1 MIRSMTGFGDAQVE
15 ENGHAYHLELRSVNA
30 RYFKAS
36 VRVPEDFN
44 YLETELE
51 RALRKRLT
59 RGSVTLR
66 LSVRDLSEEAAHE
79 INIAAVRQYIAQLQA
94 AMTGEPGLTFDL
106 ATLAMLPGVCQPP
119 ELTDQQREHSGEVI
133 AKLSETALS
142 KLTEMRATEG
152 RALAAELETHSRRVR
167 AHLEA
172 VEQRAPRVV
181 EEYRDRL
188 AVRVQELIGNSGVR
202 LSEQDLLK
210 EISIYAERSDISE
223 EISRLRSHLDQ
234 FDVCIAGP
242 EPAGRKMEFIAQEM
256 LREAN
261 TMGAKAGDTEIAR
274 HIVEI
279 KSGIDRIKEQ
289 VLNVE

>member
-15 ENGHAYHLELRSVNA
+15 EDGHAYHLELRSVNS
-30 RYFKAS
+30 RYFKAT
-36 VRVPEDFN
+36 VRVPDDFN
-44 YLETELE
+44 YLEPELE
-51 RALRKRLT
+51 RLLRQRLT

-66 LSVRDLSEEAAHE
+66 LSIRDLSEQAAHE
-79 INIAAVRQYIAQLQA
+79 INIAAVRQYISQLQA
-94 AMTGEPGLTFDL
+94 AMTSQPGLTFDL

-119 ELTDQQREHSGEVI
+119 DLTDEQREHSGGVI
-133 AKLSETALS
+133 AKLSEAALD
-142 KLTEMRATEG
+142 KLAEMRATEG
-152 RALAAELETHSRRVR
+152 RALAADLEIHSSQVRTHL
-167 AHLEA
+167 AD
-172 VEQRAPRVV
+172 VEQRVPCVV

-188 AVRVQELIGNSGVR
+188 ATRVQELIGSSGVR

-210 EISIYAERSDISE
+210 EVSIYAERSDISE

-234 FDVCIAGP
+234 FDACIASP
-242 EPAGRKMEFIAQEM
+242 EPAGRKMEFISQEM

-261 TMGAKAGDTEIAR
+261 TMGAKAGDAEIAR

-279 KSGIDRIKEQ
+279 KSAIDRIKEQ